1 MKQIAI
7 LIGWDGT
14 MFEQYR
20 DMRDKLLAILRDV
33 ESNGI

>member
-1 MKQIAI
+1 
-7 LIGWDGT
+7 